1 MNSVIYNTNDSFD
14 FNKLSLNPPM
24 VTNGGN
30 YFIKYVMDG
39 GNLYIQ
45 PPECKTKNGI
55 SKSSKH
61 PSCDLMFSQEN
72 IQLIKWMEDLET
84 RSCQL
89 IYENREKWF
98 ESEMDLS
105 DIENYFASP
114 LKSYK
119 SGKFYLAR
127 ANLPNRLGK
136 INLKIYNENNE
147 QVSLDSIVE
156 NTNVFAVLEVLGIK
170 CSARSFQIEMEIK
183 QMMTLEPVNLF
194 ENCVIDN
201 QRAGIMHSSNRVVTS
216 NIPTPSP
223 SRLDLEEN
231 SNQEIQQTE
240 KAEEIQQTEKA
251 EEIQQTEE
259 TEEKEDNQEMEQNE
273 MKENDYPTL
282 ETPALEEKHL
292 EESEKEESIVLE
304 KEDNEENVVK
314 EEPVEEVSVEITNE
328 NEPID
333 LQDLEFTV
341 DLDKLSN
348 DETISIKPHNDI
360 YYERYREARKRARI
374 AKNMALQAF
383 LEAKEIK
390 NKYQLD
396 DIDSDDEEFLAN
408 EIEELEKEQPDV
420 L

>member
-14 FNKLSLNPPM
+14 FHKLALNPPM

-61 PSCDLMFSQEN
+61 PSCDLMFSHDN

-84 RSCQL
+84 RSCEL

-98 ESEMDLS
+98 ESEMELS

-147 QVSLDSIVE
+147 QVSLESIVE
-156 NTNVFAVLEVLGIK
+156 NTNVFAVLEVQGIK

-201 QRAGIMHSSNRVVTS
+201 QRGGIMHSSNKETHTKVDLPS
-216 NIPTPSP
+216 TPI
-223 SRLDLEEN
+223 DLEEN
-231 SNQEIQQTE
+231 QTQELEENEQT
-240 KAEEIQQTEKA
+240 
-251 EEIQQTEE
+251 
-259 TEEKEDNQEMEQNE
+259 E
-273 MKENDYPTL
+273 MKENDIPVL
-282 ETPALEEKHL
+282 ETSPLEENHL
-292 EESEKEESIVLE
+292 DETEKEESIVLE
-304 KEDNEENVVK
+304 KVEDEENIIQ
-314 EEPVEEVSVEITNE
+314 EDPMEEVSVEITKD

-341 DLDKLSN
+341 DLDKLPN
-348 DETISIKPHNDI
+348 DDTISIKPHNDI

-396 DIDSDDEEFLAN
+396 DIESDDEEFLVN
-408 EIEELEKEQPDV
+408 EMEELENEQPEV

>member
-14 FNKLSLNPPM
+14 FHKLALNPPM

-61 PSCDLMFSQEN
+61 PSCDLMFSHDN

-84 RSCQL
+84 RSCEL

-98 ESEMDLS
+98 ESEMELS

-127 ANLPNRLGK
+127 ANMPNRLGK

-147 QVSLDSIVE
+147 QVSLESIVE
-156 NTNVFAVLEVLGIK
+156 NTNVFAVLEVQGIK

-201 QRAGIMHSSNRVVTS
+201 QRGGIMHSSNKET
-216 NIPTPSP
+216 PTKLDLSSTPI
-223 SRLDLEEN
+223 DLEEN
-231 SNQEIQQTE
+231 QTQELEENE
-240 KAEEIQQTEKA
+240 KT
-251 EEIQQTEE
+251 
-259 TEEKEDNQEMEQNE
+259 EME
-273 MKENDYPTL
+273 ENDFSVL
-282 ETPALEEKHL
+282 ETSPLEENHL
-292 EESEKEESIVLE
+292 DETEKEESIVLE
-304 KEDNEENVVK
+304 KVEDEENIIQ
-314 EEPVEEVSVEITNE
+314 EDPIQEVSVEITKD

-341 DLDKLSN
+341 DLDKLPN
-348 DETISIKPHNDI
+348 DDTISIKPHNDI

-396 DIDSDDEEFLAN
+396 DIESDDEEFLVN
-408 EIEELEKEQPDV
+408 EMEELENEQPEV

>member
-14 FNKLSLNPPM
+14 FHKLALNPPM

-61 PSCDLMFSQEN
+61 PSCDLMFSHDN

-84 RSCQL
+84 RSCEL

-98 ESEMDLS
+98 ESEMELS

-127 ANLPNRLGK
+127 ANMPNRLGK

-147 QVSLDSIVE
+147 QVSLESIVE
-156 NTNVFAVLEVLGIK
+156 NTNVFAVLEVQGIK

-201 QRAGIMHSSNRVVTS
+201 QRGGIMHSSNKETPTKLDLPSTS
-216 NIPTPSP
+216 I
-223 SRLDLEEN
+223 DLEEN
-231 SNQEIQQTE
+231 QTQELEENEQTE
-240 KAEEIQQTEKA
+240 
-251 EEIQQTEE
+251 
-259 TEEKEDNQEMEQNE
+259 ME
-273 MKENDYPTL
+273 ENDFSVL
-282 ETPALEEKHL
+282 ETSHL
-292 EESEKEESIVLE
+292 EENHLDETEKEESIVLE
-304 KEDNEENVVK
+304 KVEDEKNIIQED
-314 EEPVEEVSVEITNE
+314 PMEEVSVEITKD

-341 DLDKLSN
+341 DLDKLPN
-348 DETISIKPHNDI
+348 DDTISIKPHNDI

-396 DIDSDDEEFLAN
+396 DIESDDEEFLVN
-408 EIEELEKEQPDV
+408 EMEELENEQPEV

>member
-14 FNKLSLNPPM
+14 FHKLALNPPM

-61 PSCDLMFSQEN
+61 PSCDLMFSHDN

-84 RSCQL
+84 RSCEL

-98 ESEMDLS
+98 ESEMELS

-127 ANLPNRLGK
+127 ANMPNRLGK

-147 QVSLDSIVE
+147 QVSLESIVE
-156 NTNVFAVLEVLGIK
+156 NTNVFAVLEVQGIK

-201 QRAGIMHSSNRVVTS
+201 QRGGIMHSSNKET
-216 NIPTPSP
+216 PTKLDLSSTPI
-223 SRLDLEEN
+223 DLEEN
-231 SNQEIQQTE
+231 QTQELEENE
-240 KAEEIQQTEKA
+240 KT
-251 EEIQQTEE
+251 
-259 TEEKEDNQEMEQNE
+259 EME
-273 MKENDYPTL
+273 ENDFSVL
-282 ETPALEEKHL
+282 ETSPLEENHL
-292 EESEKEESIVLE
+292 DETEKEESIVLE
-304 KEDNEENVVK
+304 KVEDEENIIQ
-314 EEPVEEVSVEITNE
+314 EDPIQEVSVEITKD

-341 DLDKLSN
+341 DLDKLPN
-348 DETISIKPHNDI
+348 DDTISIKPHNDI

-383 LEAKEIK
+383 LQAKEIK

-396 DIDSDDEEFLAN
+396 DIESDDEEFLVN
-408 EIEELEKEQPDV
+408 EMEELENEQPEV